1 MKKNIKRS
9 VFSLVLCA
17 MLTFCVGFYSSV
29 EPTTAWFSDSGSQS
43 GSFNMDE
50 IDITFTGE
58 GIVDSQTS
66 EETMLKLAFKAA
78 TKAVDEENNGA
89 PDPMFEHAAEFYTF
103 TAKNNSTA
111 NAQMRIN
118 VTTGS
123 ETDIGVRYCVYELDT
138 SNPISAQDAESVTL
152 LVDSQND
159 IADVWVDG
167 EGERVIKIGESFYDA
182 LLKENLDNSEALL
195 LEAGGEKDY
204 CIGIWV
210 EYDNFLENAVLE
222 DGVRNLECNATVNIS
237 ATQIMPES
245 ENG

>member
-17 MLTFCVGFYSSV
+17 MLVFCVGFYSSV
-29 EPTTAWFSDSGSQS
+29 EPTTAWFSDTGSQS

-66 EETMLKLAFKAA
+66 DETMIELDFKAA
-78 TKAVDEENNGA
+78 TKAEDEENNGE

-111 NAQMRIN
+111 IAQMRIN

-138 SNPISAQDAESVTL
+138 STPIPAESVTL
-152 LVDSQND
+152 LVDGQND
-159 IADVWVDG
+159 STALDDVYVD
-167 EGERVIKIGESFYDA
+167 ENGERVLKIGESYYDA
-182 LLKENLDNSEALL
+182 RLKENLNNSEALL

-210 EYDNFLENAVLE
+210 EYDNFLENAVSAN
-222 DGVRNLECNATVNIS
+222 GVRTLECNATVNIS